1 MSPGDLRNDVIHHD
15 GKAKIADS
23 VLFLSAY
30 QTLDSCVSS
39 EPVCANDTRSTVA
52 KSTDYPNWSAP
63 PEGWIKVNTD
73 GSFLAK
79 DSSVGAGFIDWDHLG
94 RCCLLRMLKL
104 KLHCWESRFL
114 PRSISQWS
122 F

>member
-15 GKAKIADS
+15 GKEKFADS

-63 PEGWIKVNTD
+63 LEGWIKLNTD

-79 DSSVGAGFIDWDHLG
+79 DSLVGARFINCDHLA
-94 RCCLLRMLKL
+94 RTCSRHMCSIILTCLFM
-104 KLHCWESRFL
+104 
-114 PRSISQWS
+114 
-122 F
+122 